1 MRGHTQTR
9 KRQHIMSIFE
19 KGQSIGEFK
28 VESLIKKGVYAE
40 SYEVKDKNGKSCFLK
55 LVCLAKLQWY
65 QLDENGNDIEINIVR
80 GLDHPNLCS
89 HITEGE
95 IIIGGQKYVYLVN
108 EFEKG
113 KTLNEFASE
122 LKVPVDTAKEIALEV
137 LDALKYLHE
146 RQIPIIHNEVR
157 LQNILLNEQGEV
169 KLIDFGNSRFLSQGI
184 ARPNLKDVNVF
195 YMAPERF
202 NGVFSV
208 QTDLY
213 SVGVL
218 LYQLIFNQLP
228 YYFNLSLFDD
238 TFKLSALRQAREQE
252 LQMPPIQIDGMDESL
267 FNIIKKA
274 IANDVDQRFQSADEF
289 ISALEDGLVESNAD
303 KEEDADAAEEETE
316 EDDVDGAAVAAC
328 MDEKQEVGNG
338 FADIAGM
345 EDVKSVI
352 TRKIINLLK
361 DPAKAEKYK
370 LKLPNGVMLYGPPG
384 CGKTIWAQ
392 KLAEEAKYKYMYVRA
407 TDVLRIYV
415 QDAHNVISQLFAEA
429 EKAAP
434 IVICLDELE
443 QLVPAKEVLSD
454 IAIEA
459 SNELLQL
466 VEGCI
471 ERGIFVVGITSRPD
485 LTDAAIT
492 KQDRIEQKIYIPM
505 PDLES
510 RESLFKNQLAGRP
523 LSDDIDYTKLADLSN
538 NFVVNDIAFVVNDAA
553 LRASE
558 NDSEISQSMLEE
570 IIKSKKPSV
579 SADTLKGYEEMR
591 DAIEHRK
598 TEEVRHVGFK

>member
-1 MRGHTQTR
+1 
-9 KRQHIMSIFE
+9 MSIFE
-19 KGQSIGEFK
+19 KGQSIGNFK
-28 VESLIKKGVYAE
+28 VEGLIKKGTYAE
-40 SYEVKDKNGKSCFLK
+40 SYMVKDKSGKPCFLK

-95 IIIGGQKYVYLVN
+95 IIVNGQKYVYLVN
-108 EFEKG
+108 EFENG
-113 KTLNEFASE
+113 KTLGEYTSEAGGAPVEAS
-122 LKVPVDTAKEIALEV
+122 KQIVLEV

-146 RQIPIIHNEVR
+146 RPIPIIHNEVT
-157 LQNILLNEQGEV
+157 LQNVLLNEEGEI

-184 ARPNLKDVNVF
+184 ARPNLKELDVF

-213 SVGVL
+213 SVGVM

-252 LQMPPIQIDGMDESL
+252 LQMPPVQVEGMTDEL

-274 IANDVDQRFQSADEF
+274 LSNDVDQRFQSADDF
-289 ISALEDGLVESNAD
+289 IKALSEGLEEENEEESEEGEETAADGD
-303 KEEDADAAEEETE
+303 DEEDAIER
-316 EDDVDGAAVAAC
+316 AAVAGSI
-328 MDEKQEVGNG
+328 DDPSSKGNG
-338 FADIAGM
+338 FSDIAGM
-345 EDVKSVI
+345 DDVKALL

-361 DPAKAEKYK
+361 DPAKAQKYK
-370 LKLPNGVMLYGPPG
+370 LQLPNGVMLYGPPG

-392 KLAEEAKYKYMYVRA
+392 KLAEEANYKYMYVRA

-415 QDAHNVISQLFAEA
+415 QDAHDVISQLFAEA
-429 EKAAP
+429 EKHAP

-443 QLVPAKEVLSD
+443 QLVPAKEALSD
-454 IAIEA
+454 ISIEA
-459 SNELLQL
+459 SNELMQV

-471 ERGIFVVGITSRPD
+471 NKGVFVVAITSRPD

-492 KQDRIEQKIYIPM
+492 KRDRIEQKVYIPM
-505 PDLES
+505 PDKAS
-510 RESLFKNQLAGRP
+510 RASMFKTQLADRP
-523 LSDDIDYTKLADLSN
+523 IDDNIDYEKLATLSEN
-538 NFVVNDIAFVVNDAA
+538 YVVNDIAFVVNDAA

-558 NDSEISQSMLEE
+558 TDSNITQAMLEE
-570 IIKSKKPSV
+570 TIANKKPSV
-579 SADTLKGYEEMR
+579 SPDLLKGYEDMR
-591 DAIEHRK
+591 DMLEDK
-598 TEEVRHVGFK
+598 KKEERTHVGFK